1 MVITQQ
7 VQHGMYGQE
16 TDFPFE
22 GVSVQI
28 CLPHS
33 GFQRD
38 DHIAEQG
45 TAGFLADV
53 ILSVY
58 AEREREHVRH
68 TVFFPVN
75 SVQIPNFGI
84 ADKRNAY
91 FRIMWKLFHHQN
103 CLTAAANQHPN
114 PHWHFDCLLIVFH
127 HNLYTHHFST
137 FLSR

>member
-1 MVITQQ
+1 MVVAEQM
-7 VQHGMYGQE
+7 QHGVHREILRLVLKSAAVLLALRFGTLE
-16 TDFPFE
+16 RE
-22 GVSVQI
+22 
-28 CLPHS
+28 
-33 GFQRD
+33 
-38 DHIAEQG
+38 DHVAEIA
-45 TAGFLADV
+45 AVRV
-53 ILSVY
+53 IVHFVD
-58 AEREREHVRH
+58 REREHVRH